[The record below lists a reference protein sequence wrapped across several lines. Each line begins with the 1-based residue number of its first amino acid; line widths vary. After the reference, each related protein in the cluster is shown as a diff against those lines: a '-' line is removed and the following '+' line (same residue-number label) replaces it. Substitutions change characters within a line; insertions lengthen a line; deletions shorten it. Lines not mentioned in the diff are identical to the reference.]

1 MFYRIKFHHVLF
13 CVEGVITVVF
23 TVVYRADSC
32 LLAGLCLVKGGQS
45 EQLSQFAEERILN
58 KSETKKER
66 KTKRKKNAFLTLKI

>member
-1 MFYRIKFHHVLF
+1 M
-13 CVEGVITVVF
+13 
-23 TVVYRADSC
+23 
-32 LLAGLCLVKGGQS
+32 KGGQS